1 MGAAALFP
9 VFWQE
14 FGLVKG
20 LWYALFHSISAFC
33 NAGFDLMGIKEPFSS
48 LVDYADN
55 PVVSIAIPLLIIIGG
70 IGFLTWDDI
79 RTNRLHITRYRMQS
93 KVILVVTGSL
103 ILLPGIYFFLFEF
116 AREPVGISKFL
127 PPF

>member
-1 MGAAALFP
+1 M
-9 VFWQE
+9 
-14 FGLVKG
+14 
-20 LWYALFHSISAFC
+20 
-33 NAGFDLMGIKEPFSS
+33 
-48 LVDYADN
+48 DYADN
-55 PVVSIAIPLLIIIGG
+55 PVVSVAIPLLIIIGG

-116 AREPVGISKFL
+116 AREPVGEATPLILF
-127 PPF
+127 PGGHAPNCGF